1 MSKEYQTDRS
11 RRLEAVRSGQRET
24 AVDRR
29 QTTEPR
35 SRDITSRSEQ
45 NRIASNIADEIDV
58 DREGVGTV
66 NRTDGL
72 DVFLRSS
79 GTDEFEEEV
88 SSDFASS
95 ADYVRPTDVNP
106 RVDPEQI
113 EASPTIPTGRRD
125 DIAERARSQSAAETN
140 FIKSDDLRAEVSSRG
155 VESLAIEEDRRDD
168 IRTRT
173 ASSLASDDQFLKP
186 QDFDVDVGER
196 GIEDAS
202 LTDRGRRRGAAREF
216 SSETSLD
223 VTPTEVVKQSDGF
236 GLGEEPR
243 RQLAAREF
251 EDSTPLSDV
260 GPDQLVEQ
268 SDGFGLP
275 TSAKRRS
282 AARRLESEFN
292 QFDSGELDPSED
304 VRQLDDG
311 FGLARDEAR
320 EVLTDRINEQTSVS
334 VSPGEIDIELNDGEY
349 EAFFR
354 RQV

>member
-88 SSDFASS
+88 SSDFADS

-106 RVDPEQI
+106 RVDPDQI

-223 VTPTEVVKQSDGF
+223 VTPNEVVKQSDGF

-251 EDSTPLSDV
+251 EDY
-260 GPDQLVEQ
+260 
-268 SDGFGLP
+268 
-275 TSAKRRS
+275 
-282 AARRLESEFN
+282 
-292 QFDSGELDPSED
+292 
-304 VRQLDDG
+304 
-311 FGLARDEAR
+311 
-320 EVLTDRINEQTSVS
+320 QTSVPIS
-334 VSPGEIDIELNDGEY
+334 SSNSRTGSDS
-349 EAFFR
+349 R
-354 RQV
+354 RQQSDAPLLADSNPSLTSSTAGSWIRARTSGSSTTGSGWLVTRLARF